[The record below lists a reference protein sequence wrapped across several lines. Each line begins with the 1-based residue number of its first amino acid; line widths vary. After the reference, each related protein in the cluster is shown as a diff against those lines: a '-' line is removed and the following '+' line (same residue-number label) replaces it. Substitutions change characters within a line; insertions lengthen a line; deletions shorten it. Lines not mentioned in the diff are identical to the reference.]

1 MIIWITG
8 ASSGMGREAARQYAQ
23 LGHTVCVSAR
33 NLEALQSLA
42 EECREFDGDIYP
54 VAMDVTDFT
63 QTTEGFDD
71 IRKKIGIPH
80 LTILNAGTYIRN
92 TVDSFDRSVFES
104 TMRIN
109 FMGTINCL
117 QSIVP
122 ACIEQGGGHI
132 AVVSSVAGYRGLP
145 GASAYGASKAA
156 LINLVE
162 AMQPELA
169 ARGVCI
175 SLVNPGFVR
184 TPLTDKN
191 KFPMPFLMEVDDAV
205 RAMISGLA
213 RRRAEVTFPKRFTW
227 MVKALRLLP
236 VSLYLWL
243 IRRVV
248 KRRG

>member
-33 NLEALQSLA
+33 NSEALQLLA
-42 EECREFDGDIYP
+42 EECREFDGAIFLA
-54 VAMDVTDFT
+54 AMDVTDVT
-63 QTTEGFDD
+63 QTTEGFED
-71 IRKKIGIPH
+71 ICKEIGSPD
-80 LTILNAGTYIRN
+80 LTILNAGAYIRN
-92 TVDSFDRSVFES
+92 TVNSFDRSVFES
-104 TMRIN
+104 TMHIN

-117 QSIVP
+117 QSVVP
-122 ACIEQGGGHI
+122 AYIEQGRGHI

-169 ARGVCI
+169 EHGVCI

-191 KFPMPFLMEVDDAV
+191 RFPMPFLMEVDDAV

-227 MVKALRLLP
+227 MVKAMRLLP
-236 VSLYLWL
+236 VSLYLRL
-243 IRRVV
+243 TRRVV